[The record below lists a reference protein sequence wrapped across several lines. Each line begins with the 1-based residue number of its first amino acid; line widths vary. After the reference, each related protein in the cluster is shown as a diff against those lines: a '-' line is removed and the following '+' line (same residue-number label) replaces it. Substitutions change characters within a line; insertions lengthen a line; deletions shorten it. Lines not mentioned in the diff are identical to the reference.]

1 MCGGVSCRL
10 FHHRCLSFGLLLFL
24 AEGPSLLFVA
34 IHSVNWESDAFD
46 PNPGPFVLS
55 PMWVSGSQPSSHW
68 QIIQKKTTTRRLDE
82 PSLSWL
88 EPKKQTVCLVSLQ
101 AKWTQMRPNKKT
113 ERKKNPSESCQYI
126 LIFCLAEKQRLDT
139 PSHCLENNFTPRS
152 NLTYRRRA
160 PHRLRRGNW
169 SLKGDFRRMT
179 AARRGRAKKKKN
191 HHHKINSWKSLQSN
205 WNAKLKGN
213 FLTGCL
219 NVSAGALQ
227 SKIRI
232 QPTTLEQHQ
241 VLLSAS
247 K

>member
-1 MCGGVSCRL
+1 MNLRSPDWNQKNKPCVSCPCKQNG
-10 FHHRCLSFGLLLFL
+10 HRC
-24 AEGPSLLFVA
+24 
-34 IHSVNWESDAFD
+34 D
-46 PNPGPFVLS
+46 
-55 PMWVSGSQPSSHW
+55 QTKR
-68 QIIQKKTTTRRLDE
+68 QKE
-82 PSLSWL
+82 
-88 EPKKQTVCLVSLQ
+88 
-101 AKWTQMRPNKKT
+101 
-113 ERKKNPSESCQYI
+113 KKNPSESCQYI

-169 SLKGDFRRMT
+169 SLKGDFRQMT
-179 AARRGRAKKKKN
+179 AARRGRAKKKIIKKN